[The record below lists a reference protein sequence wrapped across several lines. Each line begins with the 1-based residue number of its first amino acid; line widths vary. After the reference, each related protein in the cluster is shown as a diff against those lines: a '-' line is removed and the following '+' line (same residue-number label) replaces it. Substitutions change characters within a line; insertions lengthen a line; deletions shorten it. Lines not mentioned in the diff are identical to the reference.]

1 VQQLITQLNQTQ
13 DFAMEDTIVYRNVDT
28 GLHTIVMRSSTQEY
42 DRTYLTEDAVDNI
55 TSDYEFTSLVFAA
68 DGDGRL
74 VLVLQEQLEPTAEV
88 EEEEWN
94 HL

>member
-1 VQQLITQLNQTQ
+1 
-13 DFAMEDTIVYRNVDT
+13 
-28 GLHTIVMRSSTQEY
+28 MRSSTQEY